1 MPDAVYH
8 SALTGAELDAA
19 LQQAVVAAL
28 NAAPLPLGVK
38 VLSVENLLLR
48 LQAAMSSQM
57 AITQKANKQGEAE
70 LEPKQE
76 PTEPEQEE

>member
-1 MPDAVYH
+1 MTDD
-8 SALTGAELDAA
+8 ERIMA
-19 LQQAVVAAL
+19 LQQGLVSTV
-28 NAAPLPLGVK
+28 NGSSLPLGVK

-76 PTEPEQEE
+76 PTKPEQEE